1 MTFERPRLIHTLAGA
16 QQYGSLQSLDR
27 IPVDRPSDD
36 LPGFV
41 DPAALTGITLATRIE
56 TPYDHGATPGNELS
70 EDNHPYVQA
79 MFDAVAASFD
89 IPSRSYGVLPSFA
102 GAMFRCDDEVY
113 AGGLRDPGCFIFG
126 EGGGIY
132 SNATGKIG
140 LNLALCNALSLIG
153 FRIWGDATNTP
164 DYGIY
169 FGRGELAGAWPDA
182 RQIRF
187 THCFA
192 QGYFNRA
199 SVLRFASETGSHVN
213 CLYQNRSRSLTAV
226 AYASVGH
233 RTALDNN
240 LGGTLSSANV
250 TLPTVASGTHSNIN
264 DEFTGCTI
272 ERTADSVL
280 TIVSIP
286 RGVTTTVTVETG
298 TLLAA
303 GYSNG
308 DKVRL
313 HNVQGM
319 TELRTGLYTIANLN
333 TGADT
338 FDLSGVDSS
347 SYGADATGGQVW
359 SATGPPVL
367 FNGAAGVVGETLY
380 TLGYSEDNIVI
391 DLSVGGDIRN
401 FTLRFQPES
410 KPDHVVKFIL
420 PSSPS
425 TAVIQN
431 FNLFNMSSNQI
442 YGDSIFAVDGTGNLT
457 IQGGAIE
464 VHNLAS
470 APPNL
475 LFDNPANVSLIG
487 VAITVPI
494 EAVLNPASAYT
505 AYEVTETAFDR
516 FPKTVVHQSLSFE
529 NNPRFLTGNLSTPG
543 LTVQA
548 SDDGATTGPLL
559 DVERISATPAANDLL
574 GAVQFSARNDAGEK
588 VSMAKLRAKTIIAAD
603 GTERGQLDLVVTN
616 NGVETTVASARYDGM
631 ASNGWIVQAN
641 HQATTAELENL
652 ADAVNTTNKH
662 VGKYVWNTTTNRP
675 CWAEGSAANAVW
687 NDADGNTL
695 HTPV

>member
-1 MTFERPRLIHTLAGA
+1 MAFERPRLIHTLTGA
-16 QQYGSLQSLDR
+16 QQYGSLQTADR
-27 IPVDRPSDD
+27 IMVDRPGED
-36 LPGFV
+36 LPGYV
-41 DPAALTGITLATRIE
+41 DPTALTGITVTAKVR
-56 TPYDHGATPGNELS
+56 TPYDYGATPGNEMS

-89 IPSRSYGVLPSFA
+89 IPSRSYGVLPSFG

-140 LNLALCNALSLIG
+140 LNLALCNALSVVG

-169 FGRGELAGAWPDA
+169 FGRAELASAWPDA

-199 SVLRFASETGSHVN
+199 SVMRFASETGSHVN

-233 RTALDNN
+233 RTAVDNN

-250 TLPTVASGTHSNIN
+250 TLPTVASGAHSNIN
-264 DEFTGCTI
+264 DEFTGCTF

-286 RGVTTTVTVETG
+286 RGATTTVTVETG
-298 TLLAA
+298 TLA
-303 GYSNG
+303 GANYSNG

-333 TGADT
+333 TGTDT

-347 SYGADATGGQVW
+347 AYGADATGGQVW
-359 SATGPPVL
+359 SATGPAAL
-367 FNGAAGVVGETLY
+367 FNGSVGVTGDVLY
-380 TLGYSEDNIVI
+380 TLGYSEDNII
-391 DLSVGGDIRN
+391 LDLSVGGDIRN
-401 FTLRFQPES
+401 FNLRFQPES
-410 KPDHVVKFIL
+410 KPDQAVKFIV
-420 PSSPS
+420 PASPG
-425 TAVIQN
+425 TAVIQQL
-431 FNLFNMSSNQI
+431 NLANNSNGQI
-442 YGDSIFAVDGTGNLT
+442 YGNAIFSVSGTGSLT
-457 IQGGAIE
+457 IHGGSLE

-475 LFDNPANVSLIG
+475 LFDNPANVSLVG

-494 EAVLNPASAYT
+494 EAALNAASGYTVYQVL
-505 AYEVTETAFDR
+505 ETAFDR
-516 FPKTVVHQSLSFE
+516 DDKTKDYRSAKFYDIPEFV
-529 NNPRFLTGNLSTPG
+529 
-543 LTVQA
+543 A
-548 SDDGATTGPLL
+548 GAAGQ
-559 DVERISATPAANDLL
+559 ISARAVVDDDSATAGPYFDTQRITGSA
-574 GAVQFSARNDAGEK
+574 GALDAIGQYRFSGRNDAGEDITYGF
-588 VSMAKLRAKTIIAAD
+588 VGGIIVDPTD
-603 GTERGQLDLVVTN
+603 GSEDGRINFAVQV
-616 NGVETTVASARYDGM
+616 NGTPTTVAH
-631 ASNGWIVQAN
+631 V
-641 HQATTAELENL
+641 
-652 ADAVNTTNKH
+652 TTNGLYSEG
-662 VGKYVWNTTTNRP
+662 VRVTTGAGTTGGT
-675 CWAEGSAANAVW
+675 GSAGAGNQYVEITV
-687 NDADGNTL
+687 NGTTYKVLHDGT
-695 HTPV
+695 V